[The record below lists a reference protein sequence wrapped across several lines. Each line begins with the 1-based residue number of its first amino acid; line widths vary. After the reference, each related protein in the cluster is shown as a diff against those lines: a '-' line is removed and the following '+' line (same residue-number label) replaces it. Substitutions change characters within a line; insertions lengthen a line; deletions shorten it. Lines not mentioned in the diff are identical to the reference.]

1 MYRFLQTHLDFS
13 PKKNEKN
20 QIKLNFTL
28 ESISFMFNYLIPVFE
43 LTKVEQK
50 KIHIFVSY
58 LFVL

>member
-1 MYRFLQTHLDFS
+1 MYRFLQTYLDFS
-13 PKKNEKN
+13 PKRNEKN

-50 KIHIFVSY
+50 KFIY
-58 LFVL
+58 L